1 MKQTVYASIAMMS
14 VVWCCGSINACDRI
28 GLAQAL
34 AQIACGTA
42 VFVWA
47 FIKGKLWIYEEEK
60 K

>member
-1 MKQTVYASIAMMS
+1 MKQTIYAVIAMMS
-14 VVWCCGSINACDRI
+14 VVWFCGSINACDRI

-34 AQIACGTA
+34 AQIIIGTA